1 MDMERTSEL
10 LNRKGKNMLKEI
22 NVIEALNRFLKDDD
36 VKVLVPM
43 GEVGEWENYQAMML
57 SQLFDGVVF
66 IADGA
71 PVHVR
76 EEVVK
81 PKETEIVFADEPPIE
96 TDDTDPEVTEVTE
109 VTEATEKTPK
119 KRGPKPRGSV
129 DYGKMRTL
137 YETGGW
143 KVPQIAE
150 EMGLSQQFVYKA
162 LKEMGVDLTK

>member
-1 MDMERTSEL
+1 VDMERTSEL

-22 NVIEALNRFLKDDD
+22 SIKEALERYMNGED
-36 VKVLVPM
+36 VKVLIPSPDDPENWEEYAPALLGDM
-43 GEVGEWENYQAMML
+43 LKGMYYFTDEVKLPEIDITG
-57 SQLFDGVVF
+57 
-66 IADGA
+66 
-71 PVHVR
+71 
-76 EEVVK
+76 
-81 PKETEIVFADEPPIE
+81 EIVFADEPPIE